1 MRLDGRRMDVALPCG
16 LRGVEEGPHRRAT
29 LVPLDGGAELLVA
42 DEPNPFLAAHLMLAR
57 CLRRLGARVDVSVDD
72 VRSLLVADRDF
83 LVIQLDRLTFGDVRY
98 QTMRCPLPECASR
111 MDVEID
117 LSSVVAPEPPRA
129 RELTFALVDGRHV
142 RFRMMAA
149 GDQEA
154 LADVPSQARAA
165 ALFDR
170 CLLGAPEELCR
181 TRERLEPR
189 EQTALALAI
198 GEATPLLD
206 LALGLMC
213 PKCNGPFVHVYDPL
227 RGLFG
232 RIRRSRN
239 ELLTEVHHLAI
250 HYHWS
255 HREIL
260 ELPRT
265 LRREYLE
272 ILERE
277 LSPRK
282 GVG

>member
-1 MRLDGRRMDVALPCG
+1 MRLDGRRMDVELPCG
-16 LRGVEEGPHRRAT
+16 LRGVEDGPYRRAT
-29 LVPLDGGAELLVA
+29 LVPLDGGAELLAA
-42 DEPNPFLAAHLMLAR
+42 DEPNPFLAAHLLLVR
-57 CLRRLGARVDVSVDD
+57 CLRRLGARVDVAVDD
-72 VRSLLVADRDF
+72 VRSLLTVDRDF
-83 LVIQLDRLTFGDVRY
+83 LMVQLDRLTFGDIRY

-117 LSSVVAPEPPRA
+117 LSGVTTPERPRS
-129 RELTFALVDGRHV
+129 RELNFALPDGHSI
-142 RFRMMAA
+142 RFRLMVA

-154 LADVPSQARAA
+154 LADVPSAERVA
-165 ALFDR
+165 ALLGR
-170 CLLGAPEELCR
+170 CVLGAGEEACGIH
-181 TRERLEPR
+181 ERIEPR
-189 EQTALALAI
+189 SRTALALAI
-198 GEATPLLD
+198 GEATPILD
-206 LALGLMC
+206 LALALVC
-213 PKCNGPFVHVYDPL
+213 PKCKTPFVHTYDPI

-232 RIRRSRN
+232 RIRRSRS

-255 HREIL
+255 HKEIL

-282 GVG
+282 GVA

>member
-1 MRLDGRRMDVALPCG
+1 MRLDGRRLDVALPCG
-16 LRGVEEGPHRRAT
+16 LRGVDEGPHRRAT
-29 LVPLDGGAELLVA
+29 LVPLDGGAELLAA
-42 DEPNPFLAAHLMLAR
+42 DEPNPFLAAHLVLAR
-57 CLRRLGARVDVSVDD
+57 CLRRLGARVDVAVDD
-72 VRSLLVADRDF
+72 VRSLMVADRDF

-98 QTMRCPLPECASR
+98 QTMRCPLPECGSR

-117 LSSVVAPEPPRA
+117 LAGVTPPEPPRS
-129 RELTFALVDGRHV
+129 RELTFALGDGHPL
-142 RFRMMAA
+142 RFRMMVA

-154 LADVPSQARAA
+154 LADVAAEARST
-165 ALFDR
+165 ALLDR
-170 CLLGAPEELCR
+170 CILGTPEEVRR

-189 EQTALALAI
+189 ERTALALAI

-206 LALGLMC
+206 LALGLAC
-213 PKCNGPFVHVYDPL
+213 PKCKAPFVHVYDPL

-232 RIRRSRN
+232 RIQRSRD

-282 GVG
+282 GLG